1 MNHICVVLILLASLT
16 LHSIA
21 ASADGADTKGRVST
35 SEVDAAGMQSISDHL
50 REKLQIIEQ
59 VEVTLVDHNPLV
71 LSVETRSGRSG
82 PFILSI
88 DRDFV
93 ATLTPFELEAAIAHE
108 LGHVWI
114 YTHHPYLQTERLAND
129 IALRVV
135 SRSMLQPVY
144 EKVWKRTGIKG
155 NLVEL
160 IGEP

>member
-1 MNHICVVLILLASLT
+1 MNNVCVVLILSASLT
-16 LHSIA
+16 LHSFA
-21 ASADGADTKGRVST
+21 AAAYDMSMNGRVSPN
-35 SEVDAAGMQSISDHL
+35 EIDAAEMQSISDHL
-50 REKLQIIEQ
+50 REKLQIIERVDVAL
-59 VEVTLVDHNPLV
+59 VEHNPLV

-82 PFILSI
+82 PFILSL

-93 ATLTPFELEAAIAHE
+93 ASLTPDELEAAIAHE

>member
-1 MNHICVVLILLASLT
+1 MNHICVMLILSASLT

-21 ASADGADTKGRVST
+21 ATAYGTDFKGRAS
-35 SEVDAAGMQSISDHL
+35 SNEIDAAGMQFISDHL
-50 REKLQIIEQ
+50 REKLQIMER

-82 PFILSI
+82 PFTISI

-93 ATLTPFELEAAIAHE
+93 ASLSPEELEAAIAHE

>member
-1 MNHICVVLILLASLT
+1 MSHICVVLILSAALT
-16 LHSIA
+16 LQSFT
-21 ASADGADTKGRVST
+21 ASAFGADVKGRAST
-35 SEVDAAGMQSISDHL
+35 NEMDEAGMQFISDHL
-50 REKLQIIEQ
+50 REKLQIIER
-59 VEVTLVDHNPLV
+59 VDVALVDHNPLV

-82 PFILSI
+82 PFTISI

-93 ATLTPFELEAAIAHE
+93 ASLTPDELEAAIAHE

-135 SRSMLQPVY
+135 SRAMLQPVY

-155 NLVEL
+155 NIVEL